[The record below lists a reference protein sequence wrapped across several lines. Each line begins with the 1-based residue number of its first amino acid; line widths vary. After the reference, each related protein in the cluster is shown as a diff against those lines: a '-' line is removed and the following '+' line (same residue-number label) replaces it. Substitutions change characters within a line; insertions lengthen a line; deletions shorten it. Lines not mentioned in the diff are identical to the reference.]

1 MKKQSP
7 TFEFI
12 ETQKALQSFVH
23 ANAGIPWMCFD
34 TEFMG
39 EKRFTTLICLIQVA
53 TPNGNYLIDPIAIK
67 DLGPFLELLADPAI
81 RKVTHAGEN
90 DYRLLYQQFGLLPRN
105 IFDTQIAAGFMGY
118 KYPVSYAK
126 LVSGELNISLDK
138 GFAVTNWEARPI
150 NPKQL
155 AYALD
160 DVYHLPALARKMQD
174 RLEQLGRLEWALEE
188 SAVFEQ
194 AEMYERD
201 PHRDA
206 LMSNLMPNL
215 KPKEQVFLLRL
226 HQWRSEEAS
235 RLNYSK
241 EMIFPAKLMGILI
254 RSVASGREALMA
266 NRRLPQRTIQKH
278 ANLFWDMFHQP
289 ATAEE
294 REILKQVPSF
304 QEEDP
309 EHDLLMEMLHLLIR
323 YRCIQEG
330 VSIDLALPRGVLKKL
345 KADQDYFDP
354 SLSDTWRGQ
363 FLGTELIQWLRHR
376 HDLRIEFKG
385 GSFELTFDQ

>member
-7 TFEFI
+7 TYEFI
-12 ETQKALQSFVH
+12 ETQQALQTFVQAH
-23 ANAGIPWMCFD
+23 AGIPWMCFD

-53 TPNGNYLIDPIAIK
+53 TPKGHYLIDPIAIK
-67 DLGPFLELLADPAI
+67 NLGPFLDLLADPAI

-126 LVSGELNISLDK
+126 LVSGELNVSLDK
-138 GFAVTNWEARPI
+138 GYAVTDWESRPI

-160 DVYHLPALARKMQD
+160 DVYYLPALARKMQD
-174 RLEQLGRLEWALEE
+174 RLEELGRLDWALEE

-226 HQWRSEEAS
+226 HQWRSEEAR
-235 RLNYSK
+235 RLNHSK

-278 ANLFWDMFHQP
+278 ANLFWDMYYQP

-294 REILKQVPSF
+294 REVLAQVPSF

-345 KADQDYFDP
+345 KTDQDYFDP
-354 SLSDTWRGQ
+354 SLSDTWRGA
-363 FLGTELIQWLRHR
+363 FLGPELIQWLRHR